1 MICVSYLFAENSNN
15 TLICSGTA
23 VIISGVFLFSS
34 KILELHRRLEAMS
47 FSN

>member
-23 VIISGVFLFSS
+23 VIIFGSVPFFF
-34 KILELHRRLEAMS
+34 KDT
-47 FSN
+47 